1 MFTTGAKLLLGATVA
16 SLAGTVAYGVLADGT
31 MGTIGLVSA
40 TVALATLAGIV
51 IFTRDANVFADEPD
65 TFDGAAANAARPGA
79 SMWPFALGLAVT
91 TMTLGLVTY
100 PAIFILGAIL
110 FVAGIAEWILQA
122 WSERASADASHN
134 AEVRSRLAYT
144 AEMPVAA
151 AIGLGIVIYSFSRVM
166 LGVPS
171 KTSTIVAFSIVATI
185 VLIVGAIVGANR
197 SITAP
202 KITALFAVSSVVL
215 IGGGAVSGLNG
226 ERDIHEYETTAYFAE
241 KDECGAEKTYADKHA
256 SQTVAG
262 KAGSVEVILNPDG
275 RLVHRKPGD
284 EVDRVG
290 AMQLPRSNPNNLL
303 FRNETNEDRRLVIDL
318 APDYEGSPPRICSML
333 VEPGGVQ
340 WLTVNFAVPSFA
352 PEITEIGGY
361 RFQVPGVDS
370 ADLEVVVP

>member
-16 SLAGTVAYGVLADGT
+16 SLAGTLAYGILVGGT

-40 TVALATLAGIV
+40 TAALAALAGIV

-65 TFDGAAANAARPGA
+65 TFDSAAANAARPGA
-79 SMWPFALGLAVT
+79 SMWPFALGLAAT

-100 PAIFILGAIL
+100 PAIFILGTIL
-110 FVAGIAEWILQA
+110 LVAGIAEWILQA
-122 WSERASADASHN
+122 WAERASADASHN
-134 AEVRSRLAYT
+134 AEVRGRLAHI

-185 VLIVGAIVGANR
+185 VLVVGTIVGAR
-197 SITAP
+197 RTITAP
-202 KITALFAVSSVVL
+202 KITALFAVSGVVL

-226 ERDIHEYETTAYFAE
+226 ERDIHEHETTAYIAA
-241 KDECGAEKTYADKHA
+241 KDECGAEETHADEHA

-262 KAGSVEVILNPDG
+262 KAGTVEVVLTAGDT
-275 RLVHRKPGD
+275 LVHRKPGD
-284 EVDRVG
+284 EVDRTG
-290 AMQLPRSNPNNLL
+290 AIQLPRANANNLL
-303 FRNETNEDRRLVIDL
+303 FRNDSDADRRLVIDL
-318 APDYEGSPPRICSML
+318 APDYEGSPPRICTML
-333 VEPGGVQ
+333 IEPGSVQ
-340 WLTVNFAVPSFA
+340 LLTINFAVPSFA

-361 RFQVPGVDS
+361 RFYVPGVDT
-370 ADLEVVVP
+370 AELEVVVP

>member
-1 MFTTGAKLLLGATVA
+1 MFTTGAKLLLGATAA
-16 SLAGTVAYGVLADGT
+16 SLVATVAYGVLAEGT

-65 TFDGAAANAARPGA
+65 TFDGAAANTARPGA

-151 AIGLGIVIYSFSRVM
+151 AIGLGIVIYAFSRVM

-185 VLIVGAIVGANR
+185 VLIVGAVVGANR

-202 KITALFAVSSVVL
+202 KITALFALSGVVL

-226 ERDIHEYETTAYFAE
+226 ERQIDEYKTTAYFAA

-262 KAGSVEVILNPDG
+262 KANNSEIRLTADG
-275 RLVHRKPGD
+275 TLVHRKPGD
-284 EVDRVG
+284 EVDRTG
-290 AMQLPRSNPNNLL
+290 AIQLPRANPNNLL
-303 FRNETNEDRRLVIDL
+303 FRNDSDADRRLVIDL
-318 APDYEGSPPRICSML
+318 APDYEGSPPRMCTML
-333 VEPGGVQ
+333 IEPGSVQ
-340 WLTVNFAVPSFA
+340 LLTVNFAVPSFA
-352 PEITEIGGY
+352 PQITDIGGY
-361 RFQVPGVDS
+361 RFYVPGVDT
-370 ADLEVVVP
+370 AELEVVVP